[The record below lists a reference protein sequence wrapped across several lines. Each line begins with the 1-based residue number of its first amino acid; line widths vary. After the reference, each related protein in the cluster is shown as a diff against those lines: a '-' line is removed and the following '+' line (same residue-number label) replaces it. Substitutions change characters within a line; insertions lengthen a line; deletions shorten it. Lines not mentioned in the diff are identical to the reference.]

1 MPIEVLGTYCKISV
15 KDIAV
20 PKHGKEIL
28 KTETEM
34 SLSENGNQLLK
45 SNLQ

>member
-1 MPIEVLGTYCKISV
+1 MPIYILWTYCKISV
-15 KDIAV
+15 EDITV
-20 PKHGKEIL
+20 PKKCKEIL

>member
-1 MPIEVLGTYCKISV
+1 MHIQVLETYCKISIE
-15 KDIAV
+15 DIIV

-28 KTETEM
+28 KIETEM